1 MIGFC
6 LDFCKMAENNP
17 SMKEAKIDPPP
28 EELLALVYNELRRLA
43 EYKLSLEI
51 PGQTLQATALV
62 HEAWLRL
69 TQEGRYKFECK
80 AHFFN
85 AAAEAMRRI
94 LIERAR
100 RRQTVRHGGGYIRIE
115 LEEDLLV
122 SPESD
127 DLLLILDEALKK
139 LSQEHPCQ
147 AEAVKLRYFTGMTH
161 EQIAEALEI
170 SPATAKNY
178 WAFARAWLL
187 REVSSRKRDGR

>member
-1 MIGFC
+1 MNEA
-6 LDFCKMAENNP
+6 AENVEKNVLGNN
-17 SMKEAKIDPPP
+17 PPP
-28 EELLALVYNELRRLA
+28 EELLGLVYNELRRLA
-43 EYKLSLEI
+43 EYKLAHEI

-69 TQEGRYKFECK
+69 TQEGKYKFECK

-100 RRQTVRHGGGYIRIE
+100 RRQTVRHGGGYVRIE

-122 SPESD
+122 SSESD
-127 DLLLILDEALKK
+127 DQLLILNEAMEK
-139 LSQEHPCQ
+139 LAQEHPRQ

-161 EQIAEALEI
+161 EQIAEALRI

-178 WAFARAWLL
+178 WAFSRAWLL
-187 REVSSRKRDGR
+187 REISSRKQDGVKKS

>member
-1 MIGFC
+1 VKEVI
-6 LDFCKMAENNP
+6 ENFEEVVPGN
-17 SMKEAKIDPPP
+17 SPPP

-43 EYKLSLEI
+43 EHKLAHEI

-69 TQEGRYKFECK
+69 TRGGECKFECK

-100 RRQTVRHGGGYIRIE
+100 RRQTVRHGGGYVRIE
-115 LEEDLLV
+115 FDEDLLAN
-122 SPESD
+122 PEGD
-127 DLLLILDEALKK
+127 DLLLILNDAMEK
-139 LSQEHPCQ
+139 LAQEHPRQ

-161 EQIAEALEI
+161 EQIAEALGI
-170 SPATAKNY
+170 SPTTAKNY
-178 WAFARAWLL
+178 WAFSRAWLL
-187 REVSSRKRDGR
+187 REVSASSRKQDGR

>member
-1 MIGFC
+1 
-6 LDFCKMAENNP
+6 
-17 SMKEAKIDPPP
+17 MKEATETLQLNTAKTLPPP

-43 EYKLSLEI
+43 EYKLSFEN
-51 PGQTLQATALV
+51 PGQTLQGTALV

-69 TQEGRYKFECK
+69 TQKRRYKFECK
-80 AHFFN
+80 THFFN
-85 AAAEAMRRI
+85 AAAKAMRQI

-115 LEEDLLV
+115 FEEDLLA

-127 DLLLILDEALKK
+127 DSLLMLDEALEK

-161 EQIAEALEI
+161 EQIATALEI
-170 SPATAKNY
+170 SPTTAKNY

-187 REVSSRKRDGR
+187 REVSSRKHDRR